1 MVNVLSLLA
10 ALAIGFGA
18 AVQTSM
24 LGAMGRARGPGEA
37 AWLSILSTVCGV
49 GTLLAVRAARGDPP
63 MLPAPLDRGVIFAV
77 VAVVGGIGAVMATRG
92 LPPYFAGTGLFGLAF
107 IVGAASIAPRLGI
120 ALFLSATIAGQ
131 LVGAMALDA
140 VGAFGGTVHGIT
152 PLRVAGATMLLAGVA
167 MVRGFGR

>member
-1 MVNVLSLLA
+1 
-10 ALAIGFGA
+10 
-18 AVQTSM
+18 
-24 LGAMGRARGPGEA
+24 
-37 AWLSILSTVCGV
+37 
-49 GTLLAVRAARGDPP
+49 
-63 MLPAPLDRGVIFAV
+63 MLPAPLDRGVVYGIVAAV
-77 VAVVGGIGAVMATRG
+77 AALGAVLATRG

-140 VGAFGGTVHGIT
+140 VGAFGGNVHAVT